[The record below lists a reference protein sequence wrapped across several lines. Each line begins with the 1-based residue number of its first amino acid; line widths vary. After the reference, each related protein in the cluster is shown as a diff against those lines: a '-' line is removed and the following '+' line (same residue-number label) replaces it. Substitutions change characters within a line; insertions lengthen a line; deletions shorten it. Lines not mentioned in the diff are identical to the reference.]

1 MHSLLD
7 DPPLPILKA
16 NGLALLGAGTNNHH
30 HHHHHLLQNN
40 HHHHHSQTLLPPH
53 QNHLSS
59 INPNNDRSSPSIFSF
74 DTLVKSN
81 NLKNSQ
87 YMMKLCNQQLAAP
100 PGDEPDDEHHHNGHD
115 QPVAGNKA
123 SSTQPLLAPT
133 VSATIQ
139 S

>member
-1 MHSLLD
+1 MSLNLSFLEA
-7 DPPLPILKA
+7 PTLPILKA
-16 NGLALLGAGTNNHH
+16 NGLALTGNTNNHH
-30 HHHHHLLQNN
+30 HHLLNN
-40 HHHHHSQTLLPPH
+40 QHHHHSQTLLPPH

-87 YMMKLCNQQLAAP
+87 YMMKLCNQQLTT
-100 PGDEPDDEHHHNGHD
+100 PDDEHGH
-115 QPVAGNKA
+115 QGMPTAKA
-123 SSTQPLLAPT
+123 SSTQPLLAPS
-133 VSATIQ
+133 VGASIQ